1 MLFFVIACYFSGY
14 VLSKNALDKFVN
26 LALKG
31 KGNGNCKFESDDG
44 FEDVELGLCLENVN
58 IKAGDT
64 RDEEGKGRFF
74 PLSPELLLFPNATQ
88 PSWYWQYMF
97 YSSLKVN
104 RYVEIAISSYLYL
117 NSFYWF

>member
-1 MLFFVIACYFSGY
+1 M
-14 VLSKNALDKFVN
+14 
-26 LALKG
+26 KG